1 MRRCLSR
8 DSTAVDDRLKYLM
21 RRPKVTRETR
31 GSACA
36 VSPRM
41 QNAVLSTPQLDVE
54 ITPCDQTGGRRVYFH
69 GDLTIATSAKA
80 QTALATLR
88 IENQEFICLQL
99 DHLERFDTAGAWLI
113 YKTMRDL
120 RFEGAVISY
129 AGASE
134 GQETLIEQALI
145 NDAPCAITPPVRNSL
160 LAQVEDVGEATVSIA
175 ENLGEFLSF
184 LGLVLLRCAQTFASL
199 CLFAVRLPGSM
210 ISGKPIQRPRLRAT
224 SLVHHMEVT
233 GLRAT
238 PIIGLICLL
247 IGVVMVQQGA
257 YQLQQFGAEVFVVNL
272 IGISGLREL
281 GVLLTAIM
289 VAGRSGSAFTAQI
302 GSMKLNEEIDAMR
315 TIGLD
320 PIDTLVIPRLM
331 ALVIVLPLLTFFA
344 DIMVLVGGGLLSW
357 VALDITPSAFINQLN
372 DAVLVTDFY
381 VGMIKAPVFALIIA
395 VSGCFNGMSVGGDA
409 ESVGNRTTRAVVES
423 IFLVIVLDAFF
434 AVFFTYLGW

>member
-1 MRRCLSR
+1 LIH
-8 DSTAVDDRLKYLM
+8 D
-21 RRPKVTRETR
+21 
-31 GSACA
+31 
-36 VSPRM
+36 
-41 QNAVLSTPQLDVE
+41 AVLSTPQLDIE
-54 ITPCDQTGGRRVYFH
+54 IAPCDNTGGRRVYFH
-69 GDLTIATSAKA
+69 GDLTVATSVKA
-80 QTALATLR
+80 QAALDTLVVSK
-88 IENQEFICLQL
+88 QEFICLHL
-99 DHLERFDTAGAWLI
+99 DHVERFDTAGAWLI

-120 RFEGAVISY
+120 RFDGAVISY
-129 AGASE
+129 AGASRE
-134 GQETLIEQALI
+134 HEVLIEQALI

-160 LAQVEDVGEATVSIA
+160 LAQVEDVGEATVGIA
-175 ENLGEFLSF
+175 ENLGEFLAF
-184 LGLVLLRCAQTFASL
+184 LGLVLLRCGQTAASL
-199 CLFAVRLPGSM
+199 VLFVMRLPAAIATGNRV
-210 ISGKPIQRPRLRAT
+210 KRPRLRST
-224 SLVHHMEVT
+224 SLIHHMEVT

-238 PIIGLICLL
+238 PIVGLICLL

-257 YQLQQFGAEVFVVNL
+257 YQLKQFGAEVFVVNL

-302 GSMKLNEEIDAMR
+302 GSMKLNEEIDAMQ

-357 VALDITPSAFINQLN
+357 VALDISPRAFINQLN

-381 VGMIKAPVFALIIA
+381 VGIIKAPVFALIIA
-395 VSGCFNGMSVGGDA
+395 VSGCFNGMAVTGNA
-409 ESVGNRTTRAVVES
+409 ESVGSRTTRAVVES

-434 AVFFTYLGW
+434 AVFFTYIGW